1 VTADLATVIGDV
13 RGRIARHQKAGIGE
27 QDTKA
32 ALIAPVLRAL
42 GWDLENLEDVK
53 LEYRRRSIDNP
64 VDYALFL
71 LRTPRLFIEAKSLG
85 SRLDDGKWA
94 AQVLS
99 YATAAGVVW
108 VALTD
113 GDQWR
118 IYNSHAAVPV
128 EQKLFRVIRVSD
140 PDAPVIETLGLLA
153 RSQMEDRLIDQLWA
167 TETVDRQV
175 AKVLKR
181 LFRPEPSPALV
192 EVIRGEASALS
203 DDDVRASLGRV
214 VTTFDFPSISAP
226 VGDAPHPA
234 PPVARPRAAP
244 TVPTVKPP
252 TTDQPLSLASLI
264 ETGAITPPLII
275 EHRFHDRP
283 PSRGRGGWC
292 SMASRSTPCPRR
304 PASHAGP
311 SPVPIQRHVRRPPT
325 AGPSG
330 DTVSRTARAVTS
342 MRCDVALVPDGTRS
356 DGRRSSVR

>member
-1 VTADLATVIGDV
+1 MTTDLATVIGDV

-71 LRTPRLFIEAKSLG
+71 LRTARLFIEAKSLG

-181 LFRPEPSPALV
+181 LFGPEPSPALV

-214 VTTFDFPSISAP
+214 VTTFDFPRISAP

-275 EHRFHDRP
+275 EHRFRDRVVTATIEGPRRVVLDGVAFDSLSTAAGVARRTESGADPASRP
-283 PSRGRGGWC
+283 PATNGWTFW
-292 SMASRSTPCPRR
+292 RYR
-304 PASHAGP
+304 
-311 SPVPIQRHVRRPPT
+311 
-325 AGPSG
+325 
-330 DTVSRTARAVTS
+330 
-342 MRCDVALVPDGTRS
+342 LPDGTSR
-356 DGRRSSVR
+356 DLDALRRGPGS